1 METFHKSLSVRL
13 SVRPAILYSQ
23 EEMREKMST
32 APINSKNKHKD
43 LLIFTPTNEKPTR
56 AWKGYGGEIENSA
69 EGVGGGGRRY
79 DFSLVYIFY
88 NSFQEPQQ
96 PQFDCICQSIDA
108 WVPLALHHQLL
119 VGLVGWLNGWMVG
132 YFKTIFVNPTRELL
146 QTSSGNGRNCLI
158 KIIIILMN
166 ALNHNNSNVKFPK
179 NKSKKMKQN
188 LILWQRFWN
197 HRVFAMHVFVMERG
211 REEHKKIRRTK
222 YKTNC

>member
-1 METFHKSLSVRL
+1 MPQQWKPFMKVCPSVCLSVQ
-13 SVRPAILYSQ
+13 PFCILKKKWGKKCQQHQLIRKINTRTYLFLLLQ
-23 EEMREKMST
+23 MR
-32 APINSKNKHKD
+32 KD
-43 LLIFTPTNEKPTR
+43 M
-56 AWKGYGGEIENSA
+56 GGEIENSA
-69 EGVGGGGRRY
+69 EGGGGRRRRY

-108 WVPLALHHQLL
+108 WVPLALHRQLL
-119 VGLVGWLNGWMVG
+119 VWLVGWMVG

-179 NKSKKMKQN
+179 NKSKKMKQKQN

-197 HRVFAMHVFVMERG
+197 HREFACMSL
-211 REEHKKIRRTK
+211 
-222 YKTNC
+222 